1 MANLSPRRL
10 LPLLTSPHKGGRTA
24 LTCRFRCGNQCAHD
38 VLNTSDNTYF
48 GDVVAEAMSRRGV
61 LRAGALGAL
70 VAGVGVTTA
79 VPAAADPA
87 VEAQTASGFGGDRH
101 GGSGLRFT
109 AVPPNTDDKVT
120 VPEGYETA
128 PVVRWGDPVLPGAP
142 AFDFENQTAAA
153 QAAQFGYNCDFVTFF
168 PLGQQRGLL
177 WVNHEYTDEN
187 LMFRGY
193 KSGDTASEEQI
204 RIALAA
210 HGGSVVEVERVGRS
224 GRWKLVTQGRRR
236 YNRRV
241 TAQTPMAFSGPAA
254 GGDLLKTAADPAGA
268 RPLGMLNNCAGGTTP
283 WGTVLSGEENF
294 NQYFVNGNGVP
305 EAQKPSL
312 TRYGVSA
319 TTGIPSGNRR
329 FDRVEERFDLAKHP
343 NEVNR
348 FGWIVEIDPF
358 DPDSTPV
365 KRTAL
370 GRLAHEG
377 ATTSL
382 AGDGR
387 VVAYMGDD
395 SRFEYVYKFVSKKR
409 YIPGFDRHNRTLL
422 DEGTLYVARFTGD
435 SPAAEID
442 GTGKLPADGLFDGSG
457 EWIPLVTGDVS
468 HVPGM
473 TAQEVL
479 VYTRLAA
486 DKVGATKMDRPEDV
500 KRNPV
505 TGGVYVALTNNSNRT
520 PAQVDEAN
528 PRPSNKHG
536 HILEIAERR
545 NDAGATTFAWSLP
558 LVCGDPDDPSTY
570 FGGFDKS
577 KVSPISCPDNVAFDA
592 EGNLWISTD
601 GNQLGA
607 HDGLFAMPVR
617 GSERGH
623 LRQFLSVPVGAETCG
638 PLVSPDQRSVFVAVQ
653 HPGETNGATPEAPT
667 SHWPDGGTSQPRP
680 AVVVAWHRQGK
691 KIGS

>member
-254 GGDLLKTAADPAGA
+254 GGDLLKTAADPAGV

-500 KRNPV
+500 ERNPV

-558 LVCGDPDDPSTY
+558 LVCGDPGDPSTY

>member
-1 MANLSPRRL
+1 VANLSPRRL

-38 VLNTSDNTYF
+38 VLNTSGNTYF

-70 VAGVGVTTA
+70 LAGVGVTTA

-87 VEAQTASGFGGDRH
+87 VEARTASGSGGKHH

-254 GGDLLKTAADPAGA
+254 GGDLLRTAADPAGV

-305 EAQKPSL
+305 EAQKPFL

-442 GTGKLPADGLFDGSG
+442 GTGELPADGLFDGSG

-500 KRNPV
+500 ERNPV

-653 HPGETNGATPEAPT
+653 HPGETDGATPEAPT

-691 KIGS
+691 RIGS